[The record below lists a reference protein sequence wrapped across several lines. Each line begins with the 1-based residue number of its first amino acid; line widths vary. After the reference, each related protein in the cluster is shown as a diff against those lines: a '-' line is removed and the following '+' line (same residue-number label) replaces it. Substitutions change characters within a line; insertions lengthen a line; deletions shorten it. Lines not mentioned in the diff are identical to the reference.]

1 MNKFV
6 LPSALALLVTLI
18 AFSPMAYASQ
28 STPFKG
34 NFSGTFAVDSSGAV
48 AFSGTGIFN
57 HLGLSTFSA
66 TAPPSG
72 PLPFTVTAADSD
84 QLFLSLTLTGTT
96 FTSPTTAVFSLTY
109 TISGGSGHLADATG
123 SGTMSVNAVGA
134 DPTFSSGTLAGTLAG
149 TITE

>member
-28 STPFKG
+28 PTPFKG

-109 TISGGSGHLADATG
+109 AIDGGSGHFADAAG
-123 SGTMSVNAVGA
+123 SGTMSVAIVATDATLTGGKL
-134 DPTFSSGTLAGTLAG
+134 SGTLAGTM
-149 TITE
+149 TE